1 MPARSR
7 TPFTTLRIEG
17 AILPADL
24 LQRIA
29 DGDASLGGL
38 TPESYHLAGEMLRI
52 NEAVSRAW
60 NRLQGAWASFHTARD
75 KLASTDPG
83 TTLTRERWLLPL
95 FQELGYGRLIT
106 AKAVEVDGKSYPISH
121 SWGNVPIHLVGFRV
135 DLDRRTAGVAG
146 AARASPHSLLQ
157 ELLNG
162 SDAHLWGFL
171 SNGLQLRILRD
182 NASLTRQAYV
192 EFDLETMMTGE
203 VYADFAL
210 LWLLCHQSR
219 VEAER
224 PAECWLEKWSR
235 AAQEQ
240 GTRALDQ
247 LRDGVEAAIA
257 ALGRGFLAHRD
268 NRALRDKLYAGH
280 LRAQD
285 YYRQLL
291 RQVYRLIFL
300 FVAEDRGLLFDP
312 KSDPAARER
321 YTRFYSTAR
330 LRRLAERQRG
340 TRHADLFRGLRLVIE
355 KLGAEAGC
363 PELGLPALGGFL
375 FSPEA
380 VPDLAGCEIA
390 NYDLLDAI
398 RALAFTAD
406 RHTRRAVD
414 YRNLGPEE
422 LGSVYESL
430 LELHPILN
438 TGAATFELQRAG
450 GSERKTTGSHY
461 SPTGLIMRLIESALD
476 PVIEEAVK
484 RGAGSAD
491 AERIERALLD
501 LKVCDMACG
510 SGHFLIA
517 AAYRI
522 ARRLAAVR
530 SGEEEPSPE
539 NLRAALH
546 DVISHCIYG
555 VDVNPM
561 AVELCKVNLWLE
573 SLEPGKPLS
582 FLDSRIKCG
591 NSLIGVTPG
600 LDTSEIPDEAFNP
613 VAGDHK
619 PTAGALKK
627 RNKAERAGQLPLMV
641 TVPRTPEDLAR
652 WAAERARSL
661 AELPEDTATQVLAK
675 ADEYA
680 RYRGSQEFAQRQ
692 LEADLWTAAFFWK
705 IGDWRGEELFAPTH
719 GELMRL
725 RRGEPLD
732 PELMREVK
740 ALAER
745 VGFFHWPLEFPDVFD
760 VGGFDC
766 ILGNPP
772 WELLQLEELQ
782 FFAARDPEIAQLAGE
797 VRKKAIE
804 RLHQNNPALATEFA
818 EAKHSAD
825 AQNRFI
831 RESGRYLLTAVGK
844 MNTYALF
851 AELTRSLIHQRGR
864 VGIIVPSGIATDDT
878 TKEFFGD
885 LTSKRQLVSLFDF
898 ENREGLFPAVDS
910 RMRFCLLT
918 MSGSQVEVKQSEFAF
933 FATRVEHLDDERRRF
948 TLAPDEIALFNPNT
962 RTMPVFRTRAD
973 AELTRKIYQR
983 VPVLVNERTGQNPWG
998 VRFMQGLFNMT
1009 SDSGLFATKPRD
1021 GYLPLYEAK
1030 MLHQFDHRWATY
1042 DGDDTRELAPAEKD
1056 NPRFAVRPRY
1066 WVSAKEVNER
1076 LDGWKR
1082 GWLLG
1087 FRDIARA
1094 TDERTAIFSLLSRVG
1109 VGNNAPLL
1117 LSVVDDA
1124 HLVACLIANLCSL
1137 VFDFV
1142 TRHKVG
1148 GTHINF
1154 FIAKQLPVFPPT
1166 AYTPADIDFIA
1177 PRVLELVYTA
1187 YDLEPFARDMLNDV
1201 GAETWN
1207 RWFPHNAVLQS
1218 SNPQPFR
1225 WDEDRRALLR
1235 AELDAYYAKL
1245 YGLTRDELR
1254 YILDPKDVYGPDFP
1268 GETFRVLKEKEERL
1282 YGEYRTRRLVL
1293 EAWDTLEGSRQ

>member
-1 MPARSR
+1 
-7 TPFTTLRIEG
+7 
-17 AILPADL
+17 
-24 LQRIA
+24 
-29 DGDASLGGL
+29 
-38 TPESYHLAGEMLRI
+38 
-52 NEAVSRAW
+52 
-60 NRLQGAWASFHTARD
+60 LQGAWANFRAAMEKS
-75 KLASTDPG
+75 SPSDPG

-106 AKAVEVDGKSYPISH
+106 AKAVEVDGKSYPVSH
-121 SWGNVPIHLVGFRV
+121 GWGDAPIHLIGFRV
-135 DLDRRTAGVAG
+135 DLDHRTAGVAG

-157 ELLNG
+157 ELLNT
-162 SDAHLWGFL
+162 SDAHMWGFL

-210 LWLLCHQSR
+210 LWLMCHQSR

-247 LRDGVEAAIA
+247 LRDGVEAAII
-257 ALGRGFLAHRD
+257 ALGRGFLAHRE
-268 NRALRDKLYAGH
+268 NRALRDKLYAGE

-300 FVAEDRGLLFDP
+300 FVAEDRGLLLDP

-340 TRHADLFRGLRLVIE
+340 RGHADLFHGLRLVIE
-355 KLGAEAGC
+355 RLGSEAGC

-380 VPDLAGCEIA
+380 APDLAGCEIA

-406 RHTRRAVD
+406 KHSRRAVD

-430 LELHPILN
+430 LELHPVLN

-484 RGAGSAD
+484 RGAGN

-517 AAYRI
+517 AAWRI

-546 DVISHCIYG
+546 DVIAHCIYG
-555 VDVNPM
+555 VDVNAM

-582 FLDSRIKCG
+582 FLDGRIKPG

-600 LDTSEIPDEAFNP
+600 LDTSEIPDEAFNT

-627 RNKAERAGQLPLMV
+627 RNRAERAGQLSLMDAA
-641 TVPRTPEDLAR
+641 PHTPEDLAR
-652 WAAERARSL
+652 WAAERARKL
-661 AELPEDTATQVLAK
+661 AELPEDTAAQVSAK
-675 ADEYA
+675 AGEYA
-680 RYRGSQEFAQRQ
+680 RYRGSPEFARRQ
-692 LEADLWTAAFFWK
+692 LEADLWTAAFFWPIK
-705 IGDWRGEELFAPTH
+705 AGADGAAVIAPTH

-725 RRGEPLD
+725 RRGESLN
-732 PELMREVK
+732 PELAREVK
-740 ALAER
+740 ALAGR
-745 VGFFHWPLEFPDVFD
+745 VRFFHWPLEFPEVFHPSPFQGEGPG
-760 VGGFDC
+760 VRVGFDC

-772 WELLQLEELQ
+772 WERIKLQEEE
-782 FFAARDPEIAQLAGE
+782 FFAARDPEIAAAPN
-797 VRKKAIE
+797 KAARQKLIDALS
-804 RLHQNNPALATEFA
+804 RTNPALAQEFEQARHAA
-818 EAKHSAD
+818 EAQSKFVRAGG
-825 AQNRFI
+825 RFP
-831 RESGRYLLTAVGK
+831 LTAVGDV
-844 MNTYALF
+844 NTYALF
-851 AELTRSLIHQRGR
+851 AELARSLVAPTGR
-864 VGIIVPSGIATDDT
+864 AGIIVPTGIATDDT
-878 TKEFFGD
+878 TKQLFGD
-885 LTSKRQLVSLFDF
+885 LTGKRALASLFDF

-910 RMRFCLLT
+910 RMKFCLLT
-918 MSGSQVEVKQSEFAF
+918 MSGPQGEVKQAEFAF

-983 VPVLVNERTGQNPWG
+983 VPVLVNDSPLPTGDGAGVRANPWG
-998 VRFMQGLFNMT
+998 VSFLRMFDMSN
-1009 SDSGLFATKPRD
+1009 DSGLFATEPRD

-1042 DGDDTRELAPAEKD
+1042 DGDETREVAPTEKA
-1056 NPRFAVRPRY
+1056 NPRFAARPRY

-1076 LDGWKR
+1076 LHEWKR
-1082 GWLLG
+1082 GWLVG
-1087 FRDIARA
+1087 FRDITNA
-1094 TDERTAIFSLLSRVG
+1094 TNERTAIFSLLPRVG
-1109 VGNNAPLL
+1109 VGHTAPLMFVDAEHL
-1117 LSVVDDA
+1117 L
-1124 HLVACLIANLCSL
+1124 LLPCLLANLNSL
-1137 VFDFV
+1137 ALDYIA
-1142 TRHKVG
+1142 RHKIG
-1148 GTHINF
+1148 GTHLTYNYLRQFPI
-1154 FIAKQLPVFPPT
+1154 LPPA

-1201 GAETWN
+1201 GSETWN
-1207 RWFPHNAVLQS
+1207 RWFPQSPILQS
-1218 SNPQPFR
+1218 VNPQPFR

-1245 YGLTRDELR
+1245 YGLNRDELR
-1254 YILDPKDVYGPDFP
+1254 YILDPKDVYGPDPSTGSGQAFP

-1282 YGEYRTRRLVL
+1282 YGEYRTQRLVL
-1293 EAWDTLEGSRQ
+1293 EAWDKLFGN